1 MRICFG
7 DREDR
12 QRGLPHQDQCP
23 ARQVE
28 LHRLLLPL
36 LGAFHRLPLF
46 FHRFMLEQEIPR
58 SQEAETSYRG
68 LFFQEMFVV
77 RMKRDRVLP
86 RSVVVD
92 EGKVV
97 RGVGTFRSGVQ

>member
-1 MRICFG
+1 MF
-7 DREDR
+7 
-12 QRGLPHQDQCP
+12 
-23 ARQVE
+23 
-28 LHRLLLPL
+28 
-36 LGAFHRLPLF
+36 
-46 FHRFMLEQEIPR
+46 EQEIPR
-58 SQEAETSYRG
+58 PQEAETSYRG